1 MSVRV
6 PGLSF
11 SLCKAPFKLN
21 LYLNIKEE
29 KVSLAEG
36 GFGKFGESSVIHQ
49 TKLFK

>member
-11 SLCKAPFKLN
+11 SLCKAPVQVKLI
-21 LYLNIKEE
+21 LEHK
-29 KVSLAEG
+29 G
-36 GFGKFGESSVIHQ
+36 GKGEFGGGGGGFGESSVIHQ